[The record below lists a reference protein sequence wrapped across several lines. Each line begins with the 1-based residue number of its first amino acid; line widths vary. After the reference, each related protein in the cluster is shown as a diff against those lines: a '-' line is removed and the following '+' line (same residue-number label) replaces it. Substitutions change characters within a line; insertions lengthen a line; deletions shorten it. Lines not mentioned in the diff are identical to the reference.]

1 MDLPLFKTHVF
12 FTFLG
17 QENNGQQWSQNM
29 IKTLF
34 SIFIILYYIATTNG
48 NIEHEVPRQ
57 NNHVI
62 HHFESEH

>member
-17 QENNGQQWSQNM
+17 QEKQWTTMVPKYDKNP
-29 IKTLF
+29 F

-62 HHFESEH
+62 HHCESEH